1 METIKKDQ
9 KELIL
14 LSVLIITFIVDAV
27 HAIVVHYWP
36 EKVLIYGVVSWSALP
51 RGIFF
56 DYLMFLYFKE
66 LFCEKGRNKQI
77 FFSFVF
83 VAWFFYSLTKSSSL
97 LEVGS
102 FLVYNVKVILPF
114 LVYWYI
120 SKIKELAGITKVI
133 IVFFVIQSAVVL
145 FAFLF
150 DIELFKTYKGSQ
162 RFGYY
167 GLMVAFNQLSF
178 VYITVLYLLI
188 FNFHKFIGKFNLY
201 IIFIVVLASSFLGT
215 KATWGSLFL
224 LAVAVFISQYPS
236 KSIKISFFL
245 ALFFSFLLIYLEK
258 KGLNHFRDLYENK
271 GAVYTITSRR
281 NLIFQDI
288 FLPYIKN
295 AQWDELLFGGVKV
308 RRYFVELDFLDI
320 LSYGGLGMLLLYIYT
335 LTRTLFNFKDIS
347 FVKFMFIFTFLVNGL
362 FTGSSIVNGLNF
374 VVLPLT
380 CVFFQRKYR

>member
-1 METIKKDQ
+1 MKTIKKDQ

-14 LSVLIITFIVDAV
+14 LSVLIITFIVDAF

-36 EKVLIYGVVSWSALP
+36 EKVLVFGVVSWSALP

-56 DYLMFLYFKE
+56 VYLMFLYFKE
-66 LFCEKGRNKQI
+66 LFGEKRNKKHL

-83 VAWFFYSLTKSSSL
+83 VAWFFYTLTKYSSL

-102 FLVYNVKVILPF
+102 FLVYIVKVILPF

-120 SKIKELAGITKVI
+120 SKIKELEGITKVI
-133 IVFFVIQSAVVL
+133 IVFFVIQSSVVL
-145 FAFLF
+145 YSFLF
-150 DIELFKTYKGSQ
+150 EIDLFKTYKGSQ

-178 VYITVLYLLI
+178 VYITILYLLI
-188 FNFHKFIGKFNLY
+188 FNCHKFIEKFNVY

-224 LAVAVFISQYPS
+224 LAVTVLVSQYPP

-245 ALFFSFLLIYLEK
+245 ALFFSFFLIYLEK
-258 KGLNHFRDLYENK
+258 NGLNHFKDLYENK
-271 GAVYTITSRR
+271 GAAYTVTSRR

-308 RRYFVELDFLDI
+308 KRYFVELDFLDI
-320 LSYGGLGMLLLYIYT
+320 LSYGGLGMLLLYFYT
-335 LTRTLFNFKDIS
+335 LVRTMFNFKNFS
-347 FVKFMFIFTFLVNGL
+347 FVNFMFILTFLVNGL

-380 CVFFQRKYR
+380 CVFFQRKDK